1 MGEAIM
7 NIVEKYTKNKLIAY
21 FLMLWAATF
30 FLSCISGFLW
40 LAGGHEQSILDT
52 LVDVLWNF
60 ADLGC
65 AAVLAM
71 LGLKFL
77 NQEEK
82 VQEE

>member
-30 FLSCISGFLW
+30 FFSAISGFAW
-40 LAGGHEQSILDT
+40 IAGGNASTFDIFLDG
-52 LVDVLWNF
+52 LWSL

-71 LGLKFL
+71 LGVKYL
-77 NQEEK
+77 NQEEEK